1 MVIRRSR
8 QRGCAVAGAGRQHV
22 GALDGAGHELP
33 RRGGRLVL
41 GRAIGGGRDG
51 LPRRAGRAVL
61 RGTTRRGRAGLL
73 RRRGRP
79 RLGRAISDGR
89 RGRLPGRR
97 GPPRLGRAISDGR
110 RGRLPGRGGRARLG
124 PMGRR
129 RAGRAAG
136 AFGAGRRLLGHDDRL
151 GGRRRLEH
159 ADRLR
164 GRGLARVRRARGRTH
179 RREEPAELRVV
190 RPQQRHL
197 PAQRLELAGGHV
209 GLRVVG
215 GLLGGGNRR
224 AVGALRAGEEPV
236 PQRRGVAVDPVL
248 RPTRLVGERWLDGGG
263 HRLGHH
269 RASVS
274 SGSSSTP

>member
-1 MVIRRSR
+1 MVFRRSR
-8 QRGCAVAGAGRQHV
+8 QRGRAVAGAGRQHV

-89 RGRLPGRR
+89 RGRLPGR
-97 GPPRLGRAISDGR
+97 
-110 RGRLPGRGGRARLG
+110 GGRALLG

>member
-1 MVIRRSR
+1 MVFRRSR

-89 RGRLPGRR
+89 RGRLPG
-97 GPPRLGRAISDGR
+97 P
-110 RGRLPGRGGRARLG
+110 GGRALLG

-236 PQRRGVAVDPVL
+236 PQRRGVAVDPLL